1 MQVWTRSEGFLGLN
15 VIDQTERPERKKGSD
30 IIRDWKVIPQF
41 IAGLLQGNGQLS
53 SVINYHKL
61 S

>member
-1 MQVWTRSEGFLGLN
+1 MEGRTRSEGFLGLN

-41 IAGLLQGNGQLS
+41 IGGL
-53 SVINYHKL
+53 
-61 S
+61 